1 MICVREPLFWVRL
14 ACSTNWRKV
23 RLYVYEGQ
31 VLSNT
36 WNTPALDNSIFYDE
50 IILSIQMLKHLKKQ
64 YSLVVAVLALILS
77 QLSS

>member
-50 IILSIQMLKHLKKQ
+50 IILSIQMLK
-64 YSLVVAVLALILS
+64 SLPTHKTPLMKTNTISMLVAH
-77 QLSS
+77 Q